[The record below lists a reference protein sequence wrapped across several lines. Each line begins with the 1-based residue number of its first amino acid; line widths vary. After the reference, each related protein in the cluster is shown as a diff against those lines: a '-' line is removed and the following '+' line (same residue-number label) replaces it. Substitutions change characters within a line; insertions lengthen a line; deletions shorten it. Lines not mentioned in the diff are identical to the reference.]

1 LRADLWGD
9 DDTQMDEDE
18 KMDDITEE
26 EYIQEYIQENILNE
40 FTSQPT
46 Q

>member
-1 LRADLWGD
+1 
-9 DDTQMDEDE
+9 MDEDE